1 MKWQQLNRSCECH
14 GSSSFGF
21 GHHGRLYF
29 GYVEAGAKAR
39 PLNLCRTDQPA
50 DQRQKAIAKTQGI
63 NRTAIETLRDSSAIG
78 LHFMKAGE
86 NKQPRAS
93 LEETKQAYQES
104 EDAGLKA

>member
-1 MKWQQLNRSCECH
+1 MSAMVQVLSVSATTAGYISDTLKPVQKPGRST
-14 GSSSFGF
+14 
-21 GHHGRLYF
+21 
-29 GYVEAGAKAR
+29 YVE
-39 PLNLCRTDQPA
+39 QIS
-50 DQRQKAIAKTQGI
+50 RQISVKKELAKTQGI

-93 LEETKQAYQES
+93 LEETNQAYQES